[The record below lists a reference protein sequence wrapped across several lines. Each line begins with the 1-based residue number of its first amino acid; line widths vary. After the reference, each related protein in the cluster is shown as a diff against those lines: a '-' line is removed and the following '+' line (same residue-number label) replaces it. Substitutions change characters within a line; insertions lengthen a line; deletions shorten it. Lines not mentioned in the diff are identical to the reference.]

1 MKTRM
6 MALGALAMFGIALT
20 VNATPPVQERYST
33 LIEGQYVGSCGDFV
47 VLTDY
52 YFDVNYKIFY
62 DKSGN
67 AIREIA
73 VLNTD
78 GFSKYYNPGDP
89 THSVEGGPHEV
100 QVQRF
105 DVGGNTGTFMG
116 PSFRI
121 NLPGQGVIF
130 LMAGR
135 LVVDFNT
142 GDVMFEAGP
151 QDWLQGNLEK
161 LCTALR

>member
-20 VNATPPVQERYST
+20 VNATPPAQDRFST
-33 LIEGQYVGSCGDFV
+33 FIEGQYIGSCGDFA

-52 YFDVNYKIFY
+52 YFDVNYKLFY

-67 AIREIA
+67 AIREFA
-73 VLNTD
+73 VVNTD
-78 GFSKYYNPGDP
+78 GFSKYYNSEDP
-89 THSVEGGPHEV
+89 SRFVEGGPHEV

-105 DVGGNTGTFMG
+105 AVDGNTGTFTG
-116 PSFRI
+116 AAFRI
-121 NLPGQGVIF
+121 NLPGQGVIY

-135 LVVDFNT
+135 LVVDFDT
-142 GDVMFEAGP
+142 GEVLFEAGP
-151 QDWLQGNLEK
+151 QYWLEGNLDE